1 MKRTL
6 TLVLIIT
13 AFSAAT
19 YAQSVAGSGAI
30 AGIVRDASGAI
41 IPGASVVV
49 SNDAK
54 GIKRMMITTE
64 AGVFAA
70 PALVPGAGYSL
81 AVTLQGFKAWEAKD
95 FEVQV
100 GQTVDFKVVLEVAG
114 ATAEVSVT
122 AEAPLIDSSKSGV
135 AEVVNQQQIDNLP
148 INGRRVDSFVLLTPA
163 VVPDGT
169 FGLISFRGTAMG
181 NAFLTDGNDTTN
193 SFYNEN
199 AGRTR
204 IATQISQD
212 AVQEFQVLSDGFSAE
227 FGRAMGGVVN
237 TVTRSGGN
245 DVHGTGYWF
254 FRNRTLN
261 ATDRYATFNAP
272 EWRHQLGGTV
282 GGPIQK
288 DKLFYF
294 LNTEIVRRNF
304 PAINYVRN
312 TNFSDATGSTVDLS
326 KCLAPATPTQ
336 CAAAAAFIQK
346 QMNVL
351 VPRYVHSAMGFG
363 KLDWNKTDRD
373 TFSFDINAMHWVSPH
388 GIQTQAVLTAGN
400 ALGNNGNSTVETR
413 YGKASW
419 TRIISPTAVNE
430 FRFGWFKDRLSDPGA
445 SDLWPKETGPLSITI
460 SGSQTVDIGA
470 AQAYPRTRPSENRFQ
485 FVDNYTWTRSA
496 HTVKF
501 GTDYQTTND
510 WINQLFNAYARY
522 AYSSMTNFA
531 RDFTE
536 NGVLGGKNY
545 TTFTQAFGNPIHE
558 FRTSDINFYVQDT
571 WRLAPKVTLN
581 WGLRYEK
588 AWLPQPFKAD
598 ANYPQTGVIAQDNN
612 NWAPRFSIAYSLND
626 KTVLRGGYG
635 IFYARIHGNLLDT
648 LYLGN
653 ATLQTNVSINNT
665 QNGAP
670 VFPTIFS
677 GLASVPSGTGGA
689 ISLQFAAPNFYAPYT
704 QQGTLAVERQLTRD
718 LGLTVSYLWSRGVG
732 LIVQRDLN
740 LGPQGSPVTYT
751 IKDLAGNT
759 TGTFTT
765 PTYLFANRVD
775 TRYSKVLEV
784 ENGGNSWYNGLAV
797 QLNKRMS
804 HGVTAKLSYTWSH
817 AIDDG
822 NEQGASWNIDSTF
835 NNATYNGNYRYDRG
849 SSTLDQRHR
858 AVVNFV
864 WTPKLTE
871 SNSAFAKYLVNGWGF
886 SGILTVATAHPWTS
900 TVTFSGST
908 SSQFPGVNLAFSTLN
923 GSGGWNRVP
932 FLPVG
937 NVNVDQIHRLDA
949 RIERQLPF
957 SERVKGRLMFE
968 AFNVFNMMYNT
979 AVITQAYTAAAGVLT
994 PNAGL
999 GQGTQSQGFP
1009 DGTNARRAQVAFR
1022 LTF

>member
-1 MKRTL
+1 MKR
-6 TLVLIIT
+6 
-13 AFSAAT
+13 SAALLLCLLAVSVGA
-19 YAQSVAGSGAI
+19 YGQAVAGLGAI
-30 AGIVRDASGAI
+30 SGTVRDASGAI
-41 IPGASVVV
+41 IPGAMIAVT
-49 SNDAK
+49 NDAK
-54 GIKRMMITTE
+54 GIKRTMITTE
-64 AGVFAA
+64 AGLFAA
-70 PALVPGAGYSL
+70 PALVPSSGYTLTVSL
-81 AVTLQGFKAWEAKD
+81 AGFKTWEAKD
-95 FEVQV
+95 FEIQV

-114 ATAEVSVT
+114 ATAEVVVS
-122 AEAPLIDSSKSGV
+122 AEAPIIDSTKSGV
-135 AEVVNQQQIDNLP
+135 SEVVTQQQIDNLP

-169 FGLISFRGTAMG
+169 FGLVSFRGTAAG

-245 DVHGTGYWF
+245 NVHGTGFWF
-254 FRNRTLN
+254 FRNRSLN
-261 ATDRYATFNAP
+261 ATDRYANGLNAP
-272 EWRHQLGGTV
+272 EWRHQVGGTI
-282 GGPIQK
+282 GGPIQQ

-294 LNTEIVRRNF
+294 FNAEIVRRNF
-304 PAINYVRN
+304 PAQNRIIN
-312 TNFSDATGSTVDLS
+312 TAFTDAGGSTIIPS
-326 KCLAPATPTQ
+326 TCTATPSQ
-336 CAAAAAFIQK
+336 CVAAISFISK
-346 QMNVL
+346 QMNIL

-363 KLDWNKTDRD
+363 KIDWIRDDRN
-373 TFSFDINAMHWVSPH
+373 TFSFDLNAMHWVSPH

-419 TRIISPTAVNE
+419 TRVLSPTALNE
-430 FRFGWFKDRLSDPGA
+430 FRFGWFKDRLSDPAA

-470 AQAYPRTRPSENRFQ
+470 AQAYPRTKPSENRFQ
-485 FVDNYTWTRSA
+485 FIDNYTWTHGA
-496 HTVKF
+496 HSLKF
-501 GTDYQTTND
+501 GADFQTTKD
-510 WINQLFNAYARY
+510 WLSQLFNGSGRY
-522 AYSSMTNFA
+522 AYSSLTNFA

-536 NGVLGGKNY
+536 NITGSKNY

-558 FRTSDINFYVQDT
+558 FRTTDINGYVQDT
-571 WRLAPKVTLN
+571 WRIGPKATLN

-588 AWLPQPFKAD
+588 AWLPQPSQVD
-598 ANYPQTGVIAQDNN
+598 ANYAQTGMIPQDNN
-612 NWAPRFSIAYSLND
+612 NFAPRLSLSYSMND
-626 KTVLRGGYG
+626 KTVWRAGYG

-648 LYLGN
+648 LFLGN
-653 ATLQTNVSINNT
+653 NTIQTNVSINNT
-665 QNGAP
+665 QTGSP
-670 VFPTIFS
+670 VFPAVFS
-677 GLASVPSGTGGA
+677 SIGSLPTSTV
-689 ISLQFAAPNFYAPYT
+689 SLQFAASTFYAPYT
-704 QQGTLAVERQLTRD
+704 QQGTVALERQLTRE
-718 LGLTVSYLWSRGVG
+718 LALTVSYLWSRGVG
-732 LIVQRDLN
+732 LVVQRDLN
-740 LGPQGSPVTYT
+740 LGPQAPPVTYT
-751 IKDLAGNT
+751 IKDAAGNN
-759 TGTFTT
+759 TGTFGT
-765 PTYLFANRVD
+765 PTYLFGNRVD
-775 TRYSKVLEV
+775 PRYSKVLQV
-784 ENGGNSWYNGLAV
+784 ENGGNSWYNGLAI

-858 AVVNFV
+858 AVLNWV
-864 WTPKLTE
+864 WVPTFTK
-871 SNSAFAKYLVNGWGF
+871 SNSSFARYLVNGWGF
-886 SGILTVATAHPWTS
+886 SGIVTIASAHPWTP
-900 TVTFSGST
+900 TINFSGST
-908 SSQFPGVNLAFSTLN
+908 SSQFAGVNLAFATLN

-937 NVNVDQIHRLDA
+937 SLDVDQIHRLDA
-949 RIERQLPF
+949 RVERQLPF

-979 AVITQAYTAAAGVLT
+979 SITTTAYTAASGVLT
-994 PNAGL
+994 PNASL
-999 GQGTQSQGFP
+999 GRGNASQGFP